1 MNSSFSFSLP
11 SSPDS
16 YDEMEVDQ
24 DELQL
29 LPSTTEAS
37 IHHMGLEDE
46 DCMDL
51 DNEQAQNIAPRMP
64 MGDIT
69 TRMENAQNLSAPPA
83 SVPLHAGAIL
93 IISKTVK
100 TQDKADAKIGE
111 INRDCENLLQETVK
125 KAASTLRDGAAMN
138 LVSEQSLPN
147 DWNALDRKSRTNLLV
162 QSVTTYMTSMYPN
175 LQYLRA
181 FMEAT
186 VIDRAA
192 KVLFEPQSTNDRD
205 ARVRAKINAEVDKMA
220 KRVDQFK
227 AKLHRSRAPI
237 NYKTTS
243 DGFHYIPGSPLQDEI
258 LRKAF
263 ALIGITEPRA
273 DQLITTRE
281 LIFGSTKKYH
291 AHFVPTGAGKSAIY
305 QVTAL
310 ILGGVIFAVFPL
322 VGLCEDQYKTIKEL
336 DRFGAFIPHQMSK
349 SELKDFK
356 NKLGAMTTWPRKC
369 TPILIVVTESS
380 LASMKCEI
388 SHLAKHDLI
397 SLFVLDEIHLIIEDG
412 QRFRLKLYQTTKSAL
427 STIHPSKS
435 KVVCFTATPDKQ
447 MYEDLE
453 VLLEHKLDYT
463 LWGNP
468 MNRKSSLRFVTEC
481 KDTLK
486 TTADQLLEDHVR
498 DHVDKKAIIFTDFAT
513 QAEGKVSE
521 SAKEV
526 LARLKDEE
534 GIERGEVM
542 TFVGDDGDMK
552 KWYTMNRFSKPLELD
567 STDRGCYILVGTK
580 AIEAGISSKDV
591 IFGLCVAPPRSL
603 KEVIQKMGRLARAP
617 RRSADRVFDE
627 FIIILTVNSIT
638 LVVSHIYGHPK
649 NSIQH

>member
-227 AKLHRSRAPI
+227 TKLLPMVFTTFRAV
-237 NYKTTS
+237 
-243 DGFHYIPGSPLQDEI
+243 HY
-258 LRKAF
+258 R
-263 ALIGITEPRA
+263 
-273 DQLITTRE
+273 
-281 LIFGSTKKYH
+281 TK
-291 AHFVPTGAGKSAIY
+291 F
-305 QVTAL
+305 
-310 ILGGVIFAVFPL
+310 F
-322 VGLCEDQYKTIKEL
+322 E
-336 DRFGAFIPHQMSK
+336 
-349 SELKDFK
+349 
-356 NKLGAMTTWPRKC
+356 KL
-369 TPILIVVTESS
+369 L
-380 LASMKCEI
+380 
-388 SHLAKHDLI
+388 H
-397 SLFVLDEIHLIIEDG
+397 
-412 QRFRLKLYQTTKSAL
+412 
-427 STIHPSKS
+427 
-435 KVVCFTATPDKQ
+435 
-447 MYEDLE
+447 
-453 VLLEHKLDYT
+453 
-463 LWGNP
+463 
-468 MNRKSSLRFVTEC
+468 
-481 KDTLK
+481 
-486 TTADQLLEDHVR
+486 
-498 DHVDKKAIIFTDFAT
+498 
-513 QAEGKVSE
+513 
-521 SAKEV
+521 
-526 LARLKDEE
+526 
-534 GIERGEVM
+534 
-542 TFVGDDGDMK
+542 
-552 KWYTMNRFSKPLELD
+552 
-567 STDRGCYILVGTK
+567 
-580 AIEAGISSKDV
+580 
-591 IFGLCVAPPRSL
+591 
-603 KEVIQKMGRLARAP
+603 
-617 RRSADRVFDE
+617 
-627 FIIILTVNSIT
+627 
-638 LVVSHIYGHPK
+638 
-649 NSIQH
+649 